1 MRKQGILLPISSI
14 PSKYG
19 IGTFGQESY
28 RFVDFLKRAGQSFW
42 QILPLGPVGFGASP
56 YQSFSTFAGNPYY
69 IDPERLCEE
78 GLLTKEE
85 CEAFDFGKT
94 VDKIDYKKMDK
105 NRLKLLK
112 LAWERAVEKH
122 VDETKE
128 YRQFVEE
135 NADWLE
141 DYALY
146 MSLKNVFPDQD
157 FLQWED
163 GIRLRKPKAM
173 EQYKERYSKDMAF
186 YTFVQY
192 EFDKQWQALKKY
204 ANDGGIEIIGDIPI
218 YVAFDSADTWA
229 NPKLFCLDKEGR
241 PVGVAGC
248 PPDAYA
254 ATGQL
259 WGNPLYDWKYH
270 KKTGFAWWVRRLAHC
285 YKWYDVVRIDHF
297 RGFDEYWFVPYGDE
311 TAQNGHWE
319 KGPGFDF
326 FAAVQKK
333 LGDRQMIAEDLGF
346 LTEDVKKLLEQTGF
360 PGMKVLQ
367 FAFGSGEQ
375 NIYLPHNYTE
385 NCVVYTGTHDNDTT
399 MGWLKTI
406 PSYEKEYL
414 KKYLNAKTDKDLLWG
429 MIRLAL
435 SSVAKV
441 AVIPMQDYLCLDG
454 KARINTP
461 STVGNNWKW
470 RMKQDMLT
478 DELADQIREL
488 TQIYGRL

>member
-1 MRKQGILLPISSI
+1 M
-14 PSKYG
+14 
-19 IGTFGQESY
+19 
-28 RFVDFLKRAGQSFW
+28 
-42 QILPLGPVGFGASP
+42 
-56 YQSFSTFAGNPYY
+56 
-69 IDPERLCEE
+69 
-78 GLLTKEE
+78 
-85 CEAFDFGKT
+85 
-94 VDKIDYKKMDK
+94 
-105 NRLKLLK
+105 
-112 LAWERAVEKH
+112 
-122 VDETKE
+122 
-128 YRQFVEE
+128 
-135 NADWLE
+135 
-141 DYALY
+141 
-146 MSLKNVFPDQD
+146 
-157 FLQWED
+157 
-163 GIRLRKPKAM
+163 
-173 EQYKERYSKDMAF
+173 
-186 YTFVQY
+186 
-192 EFDKQWQALKKY
+192 
-204 ANDGGIEIIGDIPI
+204 
-218 YVAFDSADTWA
+218 
-229 NPKLFCLDKEGR
+229 
-241 PVGVAGC
+241 GVAGC

-270 KKTGFAWWVRRLAHC
+270 KKTGYAWWVRRLAHC

-346 LTEDVKKLLEQTGF
+346 LTEDVKKLLERTGF

-461 STVGNNWKW
+461 STVGINWKW

>member
-69 IDPERLCEE
+69 IDPEKLCEE

-85 CEAFDFGKT
+85 CEGFDFGKT

-112 LAWERAVEKH
+112 QAWERAVENH
-122 VDETKE
+122 VEETKE

-173 EQYKERYSKDMAF
+173 EQYKERCSKDMAF

-192 EFDKQWQALKKY
+192 EFDQQWQALKKY
-204 ANDGGIEIIGDIPI
+204 ANDAGIEIIGDIPI

-229 NPKLFCLDKEGR
+229 NPKLFCLDKEGQ

-326 FAAVQKK
+326 FSAVQKK

-346 LTEDVKKLLEQTGF
+346 LTEDVKKLLERTGF

-461 STVGNNWKW
+461 STVGINWKW
-470 RMKQDMLT
+470 RMRQDMLT